1 MPVLHILHVL
11 RAPLGGLFRHV
22 VDLARGQIAR
32 GHRVGIIADSLT
44 GNARSRQIL
53 AELAPELA
61 LGLTLMPVAREPGLR
76 DVEVVRRVGRRLR
89 HVGADI
95 VHGHGAKGGAYARLA
110 VAGRPVVRAYTPHG
124 GSLLFTP
131 ESLRGRA
138 YLALERALMRRG
150 HLYFFESA
158 FAAALYRAKVGVP
171 SGLARVIP
179 NGVDQAEFAPV
190 EPDADASDLLFV
202 GELRAI
208 KGVDVLLEAVAR
220 LARDGLNVT
229 ATLVGDGPEGQAL
242 RERAARLAIDRAVT
256 FLPAMPMRQ
265 ALARG
270 RLMVVPSHLESMPY
284 VVLEAAAAGR
294 PLVATRVGGIP
305 EIFGALAHRLVPPG
319 DPAALAQAIR
329 HALADPAACAA
340 DARILRARVAAEFS
354 VGSMVE
360 GVLEG
365 YAQALERL
373 RTPAHALPATA

>member
-76 DVEVVRRVGRRLR
+76 DVEGVRRVGRRLR

-329 HALADPAACAA
+329 RALADPAACAA

>member
-1 MPVLHILHVL
+1 MPVLHILHIL

-220 LARDGLNVT
+220 LARDGLDVT